1 MSGFNTTKF
10 FSLRF
15 IRFGFWLALTVL
27 SILFLLPQH
36 YLVPDIFDWWDKL
49 QHALAF
55 GLLTLLG
62 LLAYSTNKTPLQ
74 KQSQRIVVAMVLYG
88 ALIEV
93 LQSVSGW
100 RYGEFGDWA
109 ADVVGVLLA
118 WASFVIVNRYIDRR
132 VTGSL

>member
-1 MSGFNTTKF
+1 MPMPYLLNAHA
-10 FSLRF
+10 
-15 IRFGFWLALTVL
+15 IRTARIAFWLALTLL

-36 YLVPDIFDWWDKL
+36 YLASGVFDWWDKL
-49 QHALAF
+49 QHSLAF
-55 GLLTLLG
+55 GVLTLLG
-62 LLAYSTNKTPLQ
+62 LLAYATNKTLLQ
-74 KQSQRIVVAMVLYG
+74 KQSHRIVLAMVLYG

-118 WASFVIVNRYIDRR
+118 WLLFVMANRQ
-132 VTGSL
+132 SP

>member
-1 MSGFNTTKF
+1 MTYLLSTHA
-10 FSLRF
+10 
-15 IRFGFWLALTVL
+15 IRAARIAFWVTLTVL

-36 YLVPDIFDWWDKL
+36 YLAPDIFDWWDKL

-55 GLLTLLG
+55 GLLTILG
-62 LLAYSTNKTPLQ
+62 FLAYATTKMQLQ
-74 KQSQRIVVAMVLYG
+74 RQIHRIVVAMVLYG

-118 WASFVIVNRYIDRR
+118 WLLFVMANRQ
-132 VTGSL
+132 SP

>member
-1 MSGFNTTKF
+1 MPMPYLLSAY
-10 FSLRF
+10 F
-15 IRFGFWLALTVL
+15 IRVARIAFWFALTVL

-36 YLVPDIFDWWDKL
+36 YLASGVFDWWDKL
-49 QHALAF
+49 QHSLAF
-55 GLLTLLG
+55 CLLTILG
-62 LLAYSTNKTPLQ
+62 LLAYATNKTPFQ
-74 KQSQRIVVAMVLYG
+74 KQSHRIIVAMVLYG

-118 WASFVIVNRYIDRR
+118 WAIFAFTNRYIDRR
-132 VTGSL
+132 VTRL

>member
-1 MSGFNTTKF
+1 MPMAYLLSAHA
-10 FSLRF
+10 
-15 IRFGFWLALTVL
+15 IRAARIAFWLALTLL

-36 YLVPDIFDWWDKL
+36 YLASGVFDWWDKL

-55 GLLTLLG
+55 GVLTILG
-62 LLAYSTNKTPLQ
+62 LLAYATNKTPLQ
-74 KQSQRIVVAMVLYG
+74 KQSHRIVVAMVLYG

-118 WASFVIVNRYIDRR
+118 WLLFVMANRQ
-132 VTGSL
+132 SP

>member
-1 MSGFNTTKF
+1 MPITYLLSAYTV
-10 FSLRF
+10 RAAR
-15 IRFGFWLALTVL
+15 IAFWLALTVL

-36 YLVPDIFDWWDKL
+36 YLASGVFDWWDKL
-49 QHALAF
+49 QHSLAF
-55 GLLTLLG
+55 GVLTLLG
-62 LLAYSTNKTPLQ
+62 LLAYASTK
-74 KQSQRIVVAMVLYG
+74 KQAQRQVHRIVVAMVLYG

-118 WASFVIVNRYIDRR
+118 WAIFAFTNRFIDRR
-132 VTGSL
+132 VTLL